1 MLERFGEHVYSTDDV
16 KFGKPAP
23 DLFLHAAIEMN
34 ATPSNTLVI
43 EDSTAGVE
51 AAYRAGMTP
60 IAFCAKKTNPT
71 IERWETIVFR
81 SMRELPGL
89 INRL

>member
-1 MLERFGEHVYSTDDV
+1 MLMDHTRIGYPTFSISSDH
-16 KFGKPAP
+16 
-23 DLFLHAAIEMN
+23 
-34 ATPSNTLVI
+34 
-43 EDSTAGVE
+43 GVE

-81 SMRELPGL
+81 SMRELPGV
-89 INRL
+89 II